1 MVHATDLAVRAVL
14 VAGLAA
20 ARSATRFRLPALV
33 LLRSREFCSRL
44 AGSMMAMREPS
55 DAPGDVVGCDDSDPA
70 PRGLASV
77 RHLTRRPLVVLPVAV
92 EPDGSLSQRVVHN
105 LSCDVL
111 VVA

>member
-1 MVHATDLAVRAVL
+1 MIHDAQLILAVGAVL

-20 ARSATRFRLPALV
+20 AGLATRFRLPALV

-55 DAPGDVVGCDDSDPA
+55 DAPGNVARDSGSNLLMVGR
-70 PRGLASV
+70 RG
-77 RHLTRRPLVVLPVAV
+77 TDFVARTLL
-92 EPDGSLSQRVVHN
+92 GSLSQRVVHN
-105 LSCDVL
+105 VSCDVL